1 MEMAA
6 SVSAELGWLDSSE
19 RDRISRLLSKAR
31 LPHAAPGV
39 AADDMLAHMQM
50 DKKVARSGMRLVL
63 LERIG
68 HAVLSPAP
76 ERALL
81 REAIER
87 HLH

>member
-1 MEMAA
+1 
-6 SVSAELGWLDSSE
+6 
-19 RDRISRLLSKAR
+19 
-31 LPHAAPGV
+31 
-39 AADDMLAHMQM
+39 MQM